1 MQEYGSV
8 VVETLPLMLSQE
20 TKGRASVIIASYMNA
35 MLRSV
40 KTEDDLRIF
49 AQTLTQCKDFSQQ
62 NNLGGLNKACVEWN
76 HEGLIKLNELHGIS
90 NLQIMQ
96 NNDSEVVQKIQQFLK
111 QTWSEINVTGMIDT
125 DNFQVVAHKLNQ
137 IEASLIST
145 GSQYLSQ
152 DQIQHFI
159 QEIDIQREQLKINS
173 AMIDEILDD
182 SHLTR

>member
-1 MQEYGSV
+1 MQEYGNV
-8 VVETLPLMLSQE
+8 VTETLPLMLSQE

-62 NNLGGLNKACVEWN
+62 NNLGGLNRACVEWN

-90 NLQIMQ
+90 NQQTMQ
-96 NNDSEVVQKIQQFLK
+96 NKDSEVVQKIQQFLK
-111 QTWSEINVTGMIDT
+111 QTWSEINATGMIDT
-125 DNFQVVAHKLNQ
+125 DNFQVVAHKLDQ

-145 GSQYLSQ
+145 GSQYL
-152 DQIQHFI
+152 
-159 QEIDIQREQLKINS
+159 LKTKYS
-173 AMIDEILDD
+173 ILYKK
-182 SHLTR
+182 LIFKENNLKLILQ

>member
-1 MQEYGSV
+1 MQEYGNV
-8 VVETLPLMLSQE
+8 VIETLPLMLSQE

-49 AQTLTQCKDFSQQ
+49 ARTLTQCKDFSQQ

-90 NLQIMQ
+90 NQQTMQ
-96 NNDSEVVQKIQQFLK
+96 NKYSEVVQKIQQFLK

-137 IEASLIST
+137 IEALLIST
-145 GSQYLSQ
+145 GSQYL
-152 DQIQHFI
+152 
-159 QEIDIQREQLKINS
+159 LKTKYS
-173 AMIDEILDD
+173 ILYKK
-182 SHLTR
+182 LIFKENNLKLILQ